1 MICFLGRGGGRGVGE
16 RRVTPKDLAP
26 PPLNPSDNIIYTFIL
41 SGTVMWKCNDQRDYC
56 FLFIFHFLQSHEIGP
71 GPEFER
77 VGFNLLGRSPLV
89 THFLKMRELMGKE
102 QQPVQPVGRTEV
114 AKLQYPFKLGHICSV
129 VPCLYGHGLD
139 TPSI

>member
-1 MICFLGRGGGRGVGE
+1 M
-16 RRVTPKDLAP
+16 TPKDLAS
-26 PPLNPSDNIIYTFIL
+26 PPLNPPDNIIYTFIL

-56 FLFIFHFLQSHEIGP
+56 FFIFIFHFLQSHEIGP

-114 AKLQYPFKLGHICSV
+114 AKLQYPFKLGRICSV

-139 TPSI
+139 TPSV

>member
-1 MICFLGRGGGRGVGE
+1 
-16 RRVTPKDLAP
+16 
-26 PPLNPSDNIIYTFIL
+26 
-41 SGTVMWKCNDQRDYC
+41 MWKCIDERDYC

-114 AKLQYPFKLGHICSV
+114 AKLQYPFKLGRICSV
-129 VPCLYGHGLD
+129 VPCLYGHELD

>member
-1 MICFLGRGGGRGVGE
+1 MINV
-16 RRVTPKDLAP
+16 
-26 PPLNPSDNIIYTFIL
+26 II
-41 SGTVMWKCNDQRDYC
+41 V

-114 AKLQYPFKLGHICSV
+114 AKLQYPFKLRHICSV

-139 TPSI
+139 TPCGGYLDIRELKQRRR